1 MVRERGPRFP
11 MSSRGLSILTLHSPP
26 APQVM
31 RTTRQRVIVDPIDAP
46 ERASS
51 QEPQKV
57 PPRRRTP
64 SPASHAAVRL
74 ARIAPARLTARAH
87 PDLSPRGP
95 PRTYYDLAER
105 LAGTPPSQREA
116 RSLPRP
122 PAAPA
127 SLRTPVEATGR
138 RPSSSLPTGSVRRP
152 NPPAS
157 TLLHQYLLWSTAIEP
172 LHEARRRWKCHDDRS
187 KRASPLLSS
196 WRRLPQTPSRPGSTL
211 RCTSHT
217 HVSAV
222 SPYRSYS
229 ARIDRHPA
237 WSLSL

>member
-1 MVRERGPRFP
+1 MVRDRGPRFP
-11 MSSRGLSILTLHSPP
+11 MCSRGLSILILHSPP

-31 RTTRQRVIVDPIDAP
+31 RTTRQRVIVDLIDAP

-157 TLLHQYLLWSTAIEP
+157 TLLHQYLLRYCHRTAARSSASMEMPRRSLEKSVAASLIVATSPSDTQSPWLYST
-172 LHEARRRWKCHDDRS
+172 
-187 KRASPLLSS
+187 
-196 WRRLPQTPSRPGSTL
+196 
-211 RCTSHT
+211 
-217 HVSAV
+217 VYAV
-222 SPYRSYS
+222 LTRTRV
-229 ARIDRHPA
+229 RIDRIQRV
-237 WSLSL
+237 

>member
-31 RTTRQRVIVDPIDAP
+31 KTTRQRVIVDPIDAP

-138 RPSSSLPTGSVRRP
+138 RPSSSDSPDRIGAPPESACFHAPTPVPAVVYCHRTAARSSASMEMPRRSLEKSVA
-152 NPPAS
+152 AS
-157 TLLHQYLLWSTAIEP
+157 LIVATSPSDTQSPWLYSTVYLT
-172 LHEARRRWKCHDDRS
+172 HTRVC
-187 KRASPLLSS
+187 
-196 WRRLPQTPSRPGSTL
+196 RLP
-211 RCTSHT
+211 
-217 HVSAV
+217 V
-222 SPYRSYS
+222 
-229 ARIDRHPA
+229 
-237 WSLSL
+237 

>member
-1 MVRERGPRFP
+1 MVRDRGPRFP
-11 MSSRGLSILTLHSPP
+11 MCSRGLSILILHSPP

-31 RTTRQRVIVDPIDAP
+31 RTTRQRVIVDLIDAP

-64 SPASHAAVRL
+64 SPASHAAVWL

-95 PRTYYDLAER
+95 PRTYYGLAER

-127 SLRTPVEATGR
+127 SLRTHVEATGR
-138 RPSSSLPTGSVRRP
+138 RPSSSRQDRCAAD
-152 NPPAS
+152 PPAS
-157 TLLHQYLLWSTAIEP
+157 TLLHQYLLRSTAIEP
-172 LHEARRRWKCHDDRS
+172 LHEARRRWKCHGDRS

-196 WRRLPQTPSRPGSTL
+196 RRRLAQTPSRPGSRL
-211 RCTSHT
+211 YGVPHT
-217 HVSAV
+217 HTR
-222 SPYRSYS
+222 PYRS
-229 ARIDRHPA
+229 
-237 WSLSL
+237 

>member
-1 MVRERGPRFP
+1 MVRDRGPRFP
-11 MSSRGLSILTLHSPP
+11 MSSRGLSVLILHSPP

-31 RTTRQRVIVDPIDAP
+31 RTTRQRVIVDLIDAP

-57 PPRRRTP
+57 PPRRRAP
-64 SPASHAAVRL
+64 SPASHAAARL
-74 ARIAPARLTARAH
+74 ARIAPARLTARVH

-152 NPPAS
+152 NPPTPVPAVV
-157 TLLHQYLLWSTAIEP
+157 YGAIEP
-172 LHEARRRWKCHDDRS
+172 LHEARRRWKCYDRHDHRS

-196 WRRLPQTPSRPGSTL
+196 RVDVSLTQSPWLAPSSVSRRY
-211 RCTSHT
+211 HT
-217 HVSAV
+217 HT
-222 SPYRSYS
+222 R
-229 ARIDRHPA
+229 ARI
-237 WSLSL
+237 

>member
-1 MVRERGPRFP
+1 MVRDRGPRFP

-31 RTTRQRVIVDPIDAP
+31 RTTRQRVIVDLIDAP

-105 LAGTPPSQREA
+105 WAGTPPSQREA

-172 LHEARRRWKCHDDRS
+172 LHEARRRWKCHGDRS

-196 WRRLPQTPSRPGSTL
+196 WRRLPQTPSRPGSRL
-211 RCTSHT
+211 YGVPHT
-217 HVSAV
+217 HTR
-222 SPYRSYS
+222 PYRSYS

-237 WSLSL
+237 WSLIL

>member
-1 MVRERGPRFP
+1 MVRDRGPRFP

-31 RTTRQRVIVDPIDAP
+31 RTTRQRVIVDLIDAP

-105 LAGTPPSQREA
+105 LAGTPPLNA
-116 RSLPRP
+116 RLAPSPVPLPR
-122 PAAPA
+122 
-127 SLRTPVEATGR
+127 
-138 RPSSSLPTGSVRRP
+138 
-152 NPPAS
+152 
-157 TLLHQYLLWSTAIEP
+157 
-172 LHEARRRWKCHDDRS
+172 RRRSARPLRQLAGGH
-187 KRASPLLSS
+187 PLLS
-196 WRRLPQTPSRPGSTL
+196 RQDRCAARIRLLPRSYTSTCCGLLPSN
-211 RCTSHT
+211 RCTKLGVDGNATTIARKERRRFSHRGDVSLRHPVALALLYGVPHT
-217 HVSAV
+217 HTR
-222 SPYRSYS
+222 PYRSYS
-229 ARIDRHPA
+229 ARVDRHPA